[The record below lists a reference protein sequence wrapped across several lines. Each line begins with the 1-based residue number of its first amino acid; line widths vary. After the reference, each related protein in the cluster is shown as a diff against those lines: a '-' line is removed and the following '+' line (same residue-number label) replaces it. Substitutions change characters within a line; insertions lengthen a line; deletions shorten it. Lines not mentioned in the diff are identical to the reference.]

1 LSADLRT
8 LTAEEARAF
17 YDRFGAKQDSQAFYE
32 ATALN
37 ELIANGHFRSARS
50 VFEFGCGTGRFAFE
64 LLQHQLPTDSV
75 YHGVDISSTM
85 VEIARARL
93 APFAARATASLAG
106 AQPIIPLADASVD
119 RVVATYVLDL
129 LPDPA
134 VRQVLAEAERVLRS
148 GGMLCVA
155 GITHGVDPLSRV
167 VMGAWQWL
175 FARNPMWVGG
185 CRPTNLTDH
194 LRGAQWR
201 ICFHDVVVAW
211 GVASEVL
218 VASPMAESPRAG
230 ETNA

>member
-1 LSADLRT
+1 LRT
-8 LTAEEARAF
+8 LTPEEARAF
-17 YDRFGAKQDSQAFYE
+17 YDRFGAKQDGQAFYE
-32 ATALN
+32 TTALD

-64 LLQHQLPTDSV
+64 LLQHQLPADSV
-75 YHGVDISSTM
+75 YRGVDISTTM
-85 VEIARARL
+85 VEIASARL
-93 APFAARATASLAG
+93 APFAVRATVSLAG
-106 AQPIIPLADASVD
+106 EQPIVPVADASVD

-134 VRQVLAEAERVLRS
+134 VRQFLAEARRVLRCR
-148 GGMLCVA
+148 GLLCLV

-167 VMGAWQWL
+167 VMGAWQSI

-185 CRPTNLTDH
+185 CRPTNLVDH
-194 LRGAQWR
+194 LPCAEWR

-218 VASPMAESPRAG
+218 VTSPLAANGRAG
-230 ETNA
+230 EANA